1 MLHIDRHLEN
11 LFIVCLSYYYWKCGR
26 RKTYDYCDI
35 IVISLVIAILIN
47 FIVSSLIAALAYSP
61 TFLIGRHHHYSNNQA
76 QYSQSLTKTELYI
89 KEKCK
94 KADGIYNHYHYLSEH
109 HNQCIYVDGY
119 H

>member
-1 MLHIDRHLEN
+1 MA
-11 LFIVCLSYYYWKCGR
+11 
-26 RKTYDYCDI
+26 T
-35 IVISLVIAILIN
+35 LIN
-47 FIVSSLIAALAYSP
+47 FIVSSLIAALAYSS
-61 TFLIGRHHHYSNNQA
+61 TFMIGRYHHSNNQA

-94 KADGIYNHYHYLSEH
+94 NADGIYNHYHYLSGH